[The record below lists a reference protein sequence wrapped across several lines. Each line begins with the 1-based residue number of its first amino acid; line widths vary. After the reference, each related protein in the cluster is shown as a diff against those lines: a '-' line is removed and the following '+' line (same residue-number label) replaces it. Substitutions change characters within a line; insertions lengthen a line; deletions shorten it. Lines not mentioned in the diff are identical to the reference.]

1 MRGISRAALV
11 AGMSATTMLLASC
24 GGGGGDTGSGG
35 GGATGGGSDAGK
47 AGGEIVVRGCQPQ
60 NPLVGGDTGES
71 CGHDIVELFTSTL
84 FRYDANTSEPKPDL
98 AESVDSSDNQTFTVK
113 LKKDRKFSDGTP
125 VTAKSFVDAWNYTA
139 YAPNGQYL
147 SYFFEPI
154 AGFKDLQ
161 AEDPDGEDGPQK
173 APKPKADKMSGLK
186 VIDDNTFEIKTTQP
200 VSNLKVRLG
209 YTAFAPQP
217 ESFFKDPKAFGDKPV
232 GAGPYKV
239 TSYEK
244 GRQAVLEKNADYNG
258 EFGGQVDKITF
269 RIYQDQNAAY
279 NDLLAGNLDVI
290 DEMPAAAMVAKKY
303 EGDLPDRWAQKPYGA
318 IQTVTVAPD
327 KVSPE
332 YANPKLRQAIS
343 MAIDRQKVINDQFD
357 GARRPA
363 DGWAAPGVAGYKAGA
378 CGDFCTF
385 DAAKAKALF
394 QEAGGFNGKLTI
406 SYNAD
411 SDHKPWVTA
420 TCNSIRSTLGVD
432 CVATPVTDFATFR
445 DQIGQQKMKGMF
457 RSGWIMD
464 YPHIENFLTPLF
476 SKGASSNDNRYANPA
491 FDAKLVEAGKLQGA
505 ESDAAYQDAEKML
518 AQGMPAIPMWY
529 YTATIGWSEKLNTV
543 NINSFGRPDLLS
555 VTVK

>member
-1 MRGISRAALV
+1 MRATSRAALV

-24 GGGGGDTGSGG
+24 GGGGGDTNAGSD
-35 GGATGGGSDAGK
+35 GATGGQAGGK

-84 FRYDANTSEPKPDL
+84 FRYDPNTSEPKPDL
-98 AESVDSSDNQTFTVK
+98 AASVESKDNQNFTVK
-113 LKKDRKFSDGTP
+113 LQPGRKFSDGTE
-125 VTAKSFVDAWNYTA
+125 VKAKNFVDAWNYTA
-139 YAPNGQYL
+139 YSPNGQYL
-147 SYFFEPI
+147 SSFFEPVE
-154 AGFKDLQ
+154 GFADVMS
-161 AEDPDGEDGPQK
+161 EDPDGDGPK
-173 APKPKADKMSGLK
+173 LAPKPKTDKMSGL
-186 VIDDNTFEIKTTQP
+186 VVVDDTTFTIKTTQP

-217 ESFFKDPKAFGDKPV
+217 DSFFKDPKAAGDKPV

-239 TSYEK
+239 TTYEK
-244 GRQAVLEKNADYNG
+244 GRQAVLEKNPEYG
-258 EFGGQVDKITF
+258 GQFGGQVDKITF
-269 RIYQDQNAAY
+269 RIYQDENAAY
-279 NDLLAGNLDVI
+279 NDLLAGNLDVL
-290 DEMPAAAMVAKKY
+290 DTLPASALVGKKY
-303 EGDLPDRWAQKPYGA
+303 QSDLPDRWAQKPYGA
-318 IQTVTVAPD
+318 IQTVTFAST
-327 KVSPE
+327 KVSPD

-343 MAIDRQKVINDQFD
+343 MAIDRQKIINDQFD

-363 DGWAAPGVAGYKAGA
+363 TGWVAPGVQGYKEGA
-378 CGDFCTF
+378 CGEFCTF

-394 QEAGGFNGKLTI
+394 QDAGGFNGKLTI

-420 TCNSIRSTLGVD
+420 TCNSIRTSLGVD

-445 DQIGQQKMKGMF
+445 DLIGSQKMKGMF

-476 SKGASSNDNRYANPA
+476 SKNGASNDGKYDNPA
-491 FDAKLVEAGKLQGA
+491 FDAKLLEAGKLQGA

-518 AQGMPAIPMWY
+518 ATDMPAIPMWY
-529 YTATIGWSEKLNTV
+529 YTATIGWSEKINTV
-543 NINSFGRPDLLS
+543 NINAFGRPDLLS
-555 VTVK
+555 VTAK